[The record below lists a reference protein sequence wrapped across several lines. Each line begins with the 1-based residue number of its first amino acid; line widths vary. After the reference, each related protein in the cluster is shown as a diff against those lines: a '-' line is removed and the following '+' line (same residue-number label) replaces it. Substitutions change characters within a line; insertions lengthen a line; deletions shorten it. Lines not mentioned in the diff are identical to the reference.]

1 VPDPEPVPAPA
12 AAPEPQPAAPE
23 PVGAPAAVGSG
34 GLTLIDVR
42 RLWPDIVEATK
53 LRRRVTWMHLTQNC
67 QVVSLEGRTLTLG
80 FANAGARDSFDN
92 GGSAEIVRQAA
103 IDVVG
108 ADWRIDTIVDP
119 GAKADTSR
127 PAPAQ
132 AAAAAPE
139 TPRPATPE
147 FPPDWASDDP
157 APATPADEAAP
168 RAPGS
173 KPPSA
178 GPESIAAARGAIQ
191 QTRQGGAEVSRS
203 DDLAAADADAHPDD
217 LDAENQGIDSAEL
230 LRRELGAQVIDEVRH
245 P

>member
-1 VPDPEPVPAPA
+1 
-12 AAPEPQPAAPE
+12 
-23 PVGAPAAVGSG
+23 
-34 GLTLIDVR
+34 
-42 RLWPDIVEATK
+42 
-53 LRRRVTWMHLTQNC
+53 MHLTQNC

-127 PAPAQ
+127 PAAAQ
-132 AAAAAPE
+132 PPAAAPE
-139 TPRPATPE
+139 APRPATPD

-168 RAPGS
+168 PAPGPTGS

-178 GPESIAAARGAIQ
+178 GPGSIAAARGAIQ
-191 QTRQGGAEVSRS
+191 QIGRASG
-203 DDLAAADADAHPDD
+203 
-217 LDAENQGIDSAEL
+217 
-230 LRRELGAQVIDEVRH
+230 RERVL
-245 P
+245 